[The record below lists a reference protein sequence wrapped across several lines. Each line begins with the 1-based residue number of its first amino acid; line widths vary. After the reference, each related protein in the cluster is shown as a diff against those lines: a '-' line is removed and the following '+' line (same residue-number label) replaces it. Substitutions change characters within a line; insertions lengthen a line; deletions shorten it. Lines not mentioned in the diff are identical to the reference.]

1 MDRHTNLPIASI
13 TKRITSFIID
23 DLVIMGL
30 LIAIFYTQL
39 LEIASHLP
47 EIITQESIAV
57 FRAEM
62 NQFSV
67 NNLLLIIAI
76 KVMYH
81 TFFVWQNGMTLGK
94 YFTKIKVVELS
105 TMEHPTFSK
114 ALLRAV
120 VRIISE
126 AFFYLGFIFAFFLPL
141 RQTLH
146 DKISGCVVVNA

>member
-1 MDRHTNLPIASI
+1 MDRHTNLPIASM

-47 EIITQESIAV
+47 EIITEESIAV
-57 FRAEM
+57 FKAEM

-94 YFTKIKVVELS
+94 YFTKIKVLELS

-120 VRIISE
+120 IRIISE

>member
-1 MDRHTNLPIASI
+1 MDVHTNLPIASM

-39 LEIASHLP
+39 FEIASHLP
-47 EIITQESIAV
+47 EIITQESIEV

-114 ALLRAV
+114 ALLRSV